1 MSDDP
6 LGPSAPI
13 VSVRR
18 GRNSLPDE
26 DRALLEAR
34 RQRQHG
40 QDQGEGGEGGEGEG
54 HGPGHGH
61 DYFHDDISV
70 LGIPKEEMTEHVRHA
85 IGLLLDEINDL
96 RAELVRAKGHEAYL
110 EEQAEKDRLLHVM
123 RRRAFL
129 ARLNLVVR
137 RVEDERVLFCFLY
150 VVITNAQSVRTQFGH
165 GAAESLQVQTSDVM
179 RDVLEAGDIV
189 GSLENFDFGIILP
202 ATQPLDADQKGR
214 DLINALSA
222 HACPWQG
229 QALSINAEFGMT
241 EVAPGDTPEDIIDRA
256 RRALD
261 AHRAAMSDG
270 SA

>member
-1 MSDDP
+1 MVEDP
-6 LGPSAPI
+6 LGPYAPI

-26 DRALLEAR
+26 DRAMLEER
-34 RQRQHG
+34 RKRQQNHDDDQG
-40 QDQGEGGEGGEGEG
+40 QGEGGGGHGEG
-54 HGPGHGH
+54 HGH
-61 DYFHDDISV
+61 DCFHDDVSV
-70 LGIPKEEMTEHVRHA
+70 LGIPEEQMTEPVRHA

-110 EEQAEKDRLLHVM
+110 EQQAEKDRVLHVM

-137 RVEDERVLFCFLY
+137 RVEDEKVLFCFLY
-150 VVITNAQSVRTQFGH
+150 VVITNAQSVRQDFGH
-165 GAAESLQVQTSDVM
+165 GAAEGLQIQTSDLM
-179 RDVLEAGDIV
+179 HDVLETGDVV

-202 ATQPLDADQKGR
+202 ATTPIDADQKGR

-222 HACPWQG
+222 RSFVWQG
-229 QALSINAEFGMT
+229 QTLGIQAEFGVA
-241 EVAPGDTPEDIIDRA
+241 EIAPGDSAEDIIDRA

-261 AHRAAMSDG
+261 AHRAAMSG
-270 SA
+270 TSP